1 MSANQSPEC
10 GQDLYR
16 ESQEPSSLGANHKS
30 PLLCYTKHKE
40 VQTAC
45 SNTII
50 SPGKNRNFNLTH
62 APKKKKGLR
71 SSGTNSFVG
80 WLVVF
85 RAATDFKPFD
95 IKAIRRGG
103 EGRYL
108 HTALPPSG
116 AVFSLLYFVTLGS
129 SWGRED
135 VAVTREWEFNTDP
148 NTSQCEEE
156 RTLQMLCCTT
166 LAMS

>member
-1 MSANQSPEC
+1 MH
-10 GQDLYR
+10 L
-16 ESQEPSSLGANHKS
+16 
-30 PLLCYTKHKE
+30 
-40 VQTAC
+40 
-45 SNTII
+45 
-50 SPGKNRNFNLTH
+50 
-62 APKKKKGLR
+62 KKKDSVLQEQIALL
-71 SSGTNSFVG
+71 VG

>member
-62 APKKKKGLR
+62 APKKKKDSVLQEQIALL
-71 SSGTNSFVG
+71 VG
-80 WLVVF
+80 WLSSGLQQILNHLILKLSDEEGKGDTF
-85 RAATDFKPFD
+85 TQHCHHQEPFL
-95 IKAIRRGG
+95 AFCTSSRWVHLG
-103 EGRYL
+103 EGK
-108 HTALPPSG
+108 
-116 AVFSLLYFVTLGS
+116 
-129 SWGRED
+129 
-135 VAVTREWEFNTDP
+135 
-148 NTSQCEEE
+148 TSQ
-156 RTLQMLCCTT
+156 
-166 LAMS
+166 